1 MKWSYQVMPSAKRQ
15 TDSKEL
21 ALLVAVQFQDSTD
34 EQIQIQLDELELLA
48 ETAGAVSED
57 RIIQKRSKIDAA
69 TFIGKGKIATIID
82 QANEL
87 KLHLIIFNDELSPTQ
102 IKNIQKLAG
111 ESIKILDRTGLILDI
126 FDNHARSREA
136 KAQIKL
142 ARLEYMLPRLTR
154 LWTHLERQMGGVG
167 TRGGPG
173 ETQIE
178 IDRRLIRNQITNLKL
193 DLKKI
198 QKQHN
203 TQTQSRKSIFKI
215 ALVGYTNAGKSTLM
229 KALSG
234 SDVYIQDQLFA
245 TLDTTTRKVNLGGG
259 VTFILSDTVGFI
271 RKLPHDLVASFK
283 STLSE
288 VKDADLILRVC
299 DASSPQ
305 MIAHIKTIDQVLK
318 SLDIT
323 HENQLTIIN
332 KIDLVTDLDL
342 LAGLKSSN
350 PDAILISAHKSLKI
364 NILKKKIIDIIKSN
378 YIRKT
383 LKLRFD
389 QLKNIKMIYEDLNV
403 ISRKDKYDGVEIEV
417 EGKSDILKKIEN
429 LINK

>member
-1 MKWSYQVMPSAKRQ
+1 MQSKKRQ
-15 TDSKEL
+15 VDSKEL
-21 ALLVAVQFQDSTD
+21 ALLVAVQFSDST
-34 EQIQIQLDELELLA
+34 ENQIQIQLDELELLA
-48 ETAGAVSED
+48 ETAGALTQE
-57 RIIQKRSKIDAA
+57 RIIQKRSKVDAA
-69 TFIGKGKIATIID
+69 TFIGKGKISSIIE
-82 QANEL
+82 QAKEL

-111 ESIKILDRTGLILDI
+111 DSVKILDRTGLILDI

-136 KAQIKL
+136 KTQIKL

-154 LWTHLERQMGGVG
+154 QWTHLERQMGGVG

-178 IDRRLIRNQITNLKL
+178 IDRRLIRNQITKLKL

-198 QKQHN
+198 QKQHS
-203 TQTQSRKSIFKI
+203 TQTQSRKSIYKI
-215 ALVGYTNAGKSTLM
+215 ALVGYTNSGKSTLM

-245 TLDTTTRKVNLGGG
+245 TLDTTTRKVELGCGIS
-259 VTFILSDTVGFI
+259 FILSDTVGFI
-271 RKLPHDLVASFK
+271 RKLPHHLVASFR

-288 VKDADLILRVC
+288 VKEADLILRVC
-299 DASSPQ
+299 DASSSQ
-305 MIAHIKTIDQVLK
+305 MNVHINTINQVLE

-323 HENQLTIIN
+323 HENQLTVIN
-332 KIDLVTDLDL
+332 KIDLVSDVDL
-342 LAGLKSSN
+342 LLGLKNSN

-364 NILKKKIIDIIKSN
+364 NSLKKKIVDIIKSN

-383 LKLRFD
+383 LK
-389 QLKNIKMIYEDLNV
+389 
-403 ISRKDKYDGVEIEV
+403 
-417 EGKSDILKKIEN
+417 
-429 LINK
+429 

>member
-1 MKWSYQVMPSAKRQ
+1 MLSKKRQ
-15 TDSKEL
+15 AENKEL
-21 ALLVAVQFQDSTD
+21 AFLVAVQFSYNTE
-34 EQIQIQLDELELLA
+34 EQIHIQLDELSLLA
-48 ETAGAVSED
+48 ETAGALTED

-69 TFIGKGKIATIID
+69 TFIGKGKISSIID
-82 QANEL
+82 QVKEL

-111 ESIKILDRTGLILDI
+111 DSIKILDRTGLILDI

-136 KAQIKL
+136 KTQIKL

-154 LWTHLERQMGGVG
+154 QWTHLERQMGGVG

-178 IDRRLIRNQITNLKL
+178 IDRRLIRNQITNLKS

-203 TQTQSRKSIFKI
+203 TQTQNRKSIYKI

-229 KALSG
+229 KSLSG
-234 SDVYIQDQLFA
+234 SNVYIQDQLFA
-245 TLDTTTRKVNLGGG
+245 TLDTTTRKVELDGG
-259 VTFILSDTVGFI
+259 VSFILSDTVGFI
-271 RKLPHDLVASFK
+271 RKLPHDLVASFR

-305 MIAHIKTIDQVLK
+305 MGAHIKTIDQVLK

-323 HENQLTIIN
+323 HGNQLTIVN
-332 KIDLVTDLDL
+332 KVDLVTDLDL
-342 LAGLKSSN
+342 LVGLKGSH
-350 PDAILISAHKSLKI
+350 PDAIFISAHKSLKI
-364 NILKKKIIDIIKSN
+364 DTLKKKIINIIKSN
-378 YIRKT
+378 FIHRT
-383 LKLRFD
+383 LKLRYD
-389 QLKNIKMIYEDLNV
+389 QLKHIEMIYETLNV
-403 ISRKDKYDGVEIEV
+403 LSRKDKYDGVVIEV
-417 EGKSDILKKIEN
+417 QGDKESVLKAES
-429 LINK
+429 LITK

>member
-1 MKWSYQVMPSAKRQ
+1 MLSKKRQ
-15 TDSKEL
+15 ADNKEL
-21 ALLVAVQFQDSTD
+21 AILVAVKFSDSTE
-34 EQIQIQLDELELLA
+34 EQIHIQLDELSLLA
-48 ETAGAVSED
+48 ETAGALTED

-69 TFIGKGKIATIID
+69 TFIGKGKIASIIE
-82 QANEL
+82 QVKEL

-111 ESIKILDRTGLILDI
+111 DSIKVLDRTGLILDI

-136 KAQIKL
+136 KTQIKL

-154 LWTHLERQMGGVG
+154 QWTHLERQMGGVG

-198 QKQHN
+198 QKQHS
-203 TQTQSRKSIFKI
+203 TQTQSRKSIYKV

-234 SDVYIQDQLFA
+234 SNVYIQDQLFA
-245 TLDTTTRKVNLGGG
+245 TLDTTTRKVELDGG
-259 VTFILSDTVGFI
+259 VSFILSDTVGFI
-271 RKLPHDLVASFK
+271 RKLPHDLVASFR

-299 DASSPQ
+299 DGSSAQ
-305 MIAHIKTIDQVLK
+305 MSAHIKTIDQVLK
-318 SLDIT
+318 SLGIS
-323 HENQLTIIN
+323 HENQLTIVN
-332 KIDLVTDLDL
+332 KIDLVTDIDL
-342 LAGLKSSN
+342 LLGLKKSH
-350 PDAILISAHKSLKI
+350 PAAIFISAHKSLKI
-364 NILKKKIIDIIKSN
+364 DSLKKKIINIIKSKF
-378 YIRKT
+378 IHRT
-383 LKLRFD
+383 LKLRYN
-389 QLKNIKMIYEDLNV
+389 QLQYIEMIYEDLNV
-403 ISRKDKYDGVEIEV
+403 LSRKDKYDAVEIEV
-417 EGKSDILKKIEN
+417 EGDKETVLKVES

>member
-1 MKWSYQVMPSAKRQ
+1 MQSAKRQ
-15 TDSKEL
+15 AETKEL
-21 ALLVAVQFQDSTD
+21 ALLVAVQFPHVS
-34 EQIQIQLDELELLA
+34 EEEIHVQLDELALLA
-48 ETAGAVSED
+48 DTAGAISED
-57 RIIQKRSKIDAA
+57 RIIQRRTKIDAA
-69 TFIGKGKIATIID
+69 TFIGKGKISSIIS

-111 ESIKILDRTGLILDI
+111 DSIKILDRTGLILDI
-126 FDNHARSREA
+126 FDSHARSKEA
-136 KAQIKL
+136 KTQIKL

-154 LWTHLERQMGGVG
+154 QWTHLERQMGGVG

-178 IDRRLIRNQITNLKL
+178 IDRRLIRNQITKLKL

-198 QKQHN
+198 QKQHK
-203 TQTQSRKSIFKI
+203 TQTQSRDKIYKI

-229 KALSG
+229 RAITG
-234 SDVYIQDQLFA
+234 SDMYIQDQLFA
-245 TLDTTTRKVNLGGG
+245 TLDTTTRKVDLGGG
-259 VTFILSDTVGFI
+259 ISFILSDTVGFI
-271 RKLPHDLVASFK
+271 RKLPHDLVASFR

-305 MIAHIKTIDQVLK
+305 MSAHIKTIDQVLK

-323 HENQLTIIN
+323 HENQLVVIN
-332 KIDLVTDLDL
+332 KIDLVDDINLIS
-342 LAGLKSSN
+342 GLKSAY
-350 PDAILISAHKSLKI
+350 PDAQFISAHKSLKI
-364 NILKKKIIDIIKSN
+364 NHLKAKIVDIIKSKF
-378 YIRKT
+378 IRKI
-383 LKLRFD
+383 LKLRYD
-389 QLKNIKMIYEDLNV
+389 QLKNIDIIYEDLNV
-403 ISRKDKYDGVEIEV
+403 ISRKDKYNGIEIEV
-417 EGKSDILKKIEN
+417 EGDLKTLDKIEN